1 MQMHHGMQQLATIM
15 ALTTRSAAY
24 DVPFGIDKWQEFLV
38 VIFHINYFFVILSET
53 KDLALDSARDSARCF
68 TVFSMTLNV

>member
-24 DVPFGIDKWQEFLV
+24 DVPFSIDKWQEFLV
-38 VIFHINYFFVILSET
+38 VIFHIYNLTIYNVPLIYHLMILQF
-53 KDLALDSARDSARCF
+53 RHR
-68 TVFSMTLNV
+68 

>member
-24 DVPFGIDKWQEFLV
+24 DVPFSIDKWQEFLV
-38 VIFHINYFFVILSET
+38 IIFHINYFFVILSET
-53 KDLALDSARDSARCF
+53 PTRYESVGCDGNA
-68 TVFSMTLNV
+68 V